1 MCVPKEKDK
10 RTNNDLHS
18 DLENFKKII
27 EMLHVLKNMKNV
39 KSPGLDG

>member
-1 MCVPKEKDK
+1 MAKRK

-18 DLENFKKII
+18 DLENLKKIN
-27 EMLHVLKNMKNV
+27 EMLNVLKNMKNV